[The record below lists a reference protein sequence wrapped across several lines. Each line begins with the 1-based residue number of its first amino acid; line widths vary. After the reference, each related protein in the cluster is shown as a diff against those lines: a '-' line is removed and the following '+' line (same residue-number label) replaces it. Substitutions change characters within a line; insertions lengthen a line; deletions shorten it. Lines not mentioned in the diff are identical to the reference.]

1 MRLGQEGQN
10 KPQLPAVCLSR
21 GRMVLP
27 VPITLQSLAGH
38 RGRSGADA
46 LCLFSLAGFHEK
58 DGKAYCR
65 KDYFDMFAPKC
76 GGCARAI
83 LENYIS
89 ALNTLWHPECFVC
102 RVRNPRS
109 FAAAVGSLSFPPCR
123 HLVPLSGKGICGVVK
138 GSHPAR

>member
-1 MRLGQEGQN
+1 M
-10 KPQLPAVCLSR
+10 
-21 GRMVLP
+21 
-27 VPITLQSLAGH
+27 
-38 RGRSGADA
+38 ADVGVRAPPLEA
-46 LCLFSLAGFHEK
+46 LTPPHNTCSSGFHEK

-102 RVRNPRS
+102 RVRSPLPPHLR
-109 FAAAVGSLSFPPCR
+109 ATGPAGVAPCLSID
-123 HLVPLSGKGICGVVK
+123 L
-138 GSHPAR
+138 

>member
-1 MRLGQEGQN
+1 MTLRLPLN
-10 KPQLPAVCLSR
+10 ATRFRPP
-21 GRMVLP
+21 
-27 VPITLQSLAGH
+27 
-38 RGRSGADA
+38 
-46 LCLFSLAGFHEK
+46 GFHEK

-102 RVRNPRS
+102 RVRGASTQPE
-109 FAAAVGSLSFPPCR
+109 SLGAN
-123 HLVPLSGKGICGVVK
+123 SGKSQSPQL
-138 GSHPAR
+138 GSRQGAR